1 MSAGNRLIVA
11 LDTANATRARLWADA
26 VSPHAGLL
34 KLGLEF
40 FLANGSAGV
49 AGITGAPVF
58 LDLKL
63 HDIPNTVAGGIRSL
77 LPLRPR
83 MLTIHAAGGAAMI
96 QAAHQAAATAGAGRP
111 MILAVTVLTSLD
123 QHDLHVTGIAAPSGQ
138 ALSRG
143 QPVSGGQ
150 ALSGERALSGGQPL
164 SGDRAVA
171 EQVLR
176 LGRLAIE
183 SGADGLVCSPLEVAM
198 LRQALGPAVKLVVP
212 GIRPDGSAAGD
223 QARTLTPAQAVA
235 AGADWI
241 VVGRPITQAADPGAA
256 AAAIAA
262 AIR

>member
-1 MSAGNRLIVA
+1 MAQGDRLIVA
-11 LDTANATRARLWADA
+11 LDTVDAGRARVWADA

-40 FLANGSAGV
+40 FLANGAAGF
-49 AGITGAPVF
+49 AGITGAPIF

-63 HDIPNTVAGGIRSL
+63 HDIPNTVAGGVRAV
-77 LPLRPR
+77 LPLKPA

-96 QAAHQAAATAGAGRP
+96 RAAHQAAVSAGPERP

-123 QHDLHVTGIAAPSGQ
+123 RSDLDATGIAAMP
-138 ALSRG
+138 
-143 QPVSGGQ
+143 
-150 ALSGERALSGGQPL
+150 
-164 SGDRAVA
+164 A

-176 LGRLAIE
+176 LGRLAVA

-212 GIRPDGSAAGD
+212 GIRLDGSAAGD
-223 QARTLTPAQAVA
+223 QVRTMTPVQAVA

-241 VVGRPITQAADPGAA
+241 VVGRPITAAADPGAA
-256 AAAIAA
+256 AADIAA